1 MIFLPTRIKRAAG
14 KEAER
19 NDLYAKEADVSR
31 RAEETERYGGGYG
44 RKAVGNICHIIGID
58 CGGAYIKETM

>member
-1 MIFLPTRIKRAAG
+1 MTYMR
-14 KEAER
+14 
-19 NDLYAKEADVSR
+19 KEADISR